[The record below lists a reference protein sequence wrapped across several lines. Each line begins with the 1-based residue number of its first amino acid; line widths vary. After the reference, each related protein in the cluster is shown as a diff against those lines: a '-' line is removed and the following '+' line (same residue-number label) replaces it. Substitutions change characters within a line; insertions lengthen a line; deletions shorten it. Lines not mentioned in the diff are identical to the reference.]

1 MADPRKDKRLR
12 HGLIPLMVA
21 MRVMAKREE
30 EARKAARKAEQ
41 SPDDKPA
48 KRRRFRWF
56 S

>member
-1 MADPRKDKRLR
+1 MADPRKNPRLR

-30 EARKAARKAEQ
+30 EAKKAAREAEKH
-41 SPDDKPA
+41 PDEKPS
-48 KRRRFRWF
+48 KRKRFRWF